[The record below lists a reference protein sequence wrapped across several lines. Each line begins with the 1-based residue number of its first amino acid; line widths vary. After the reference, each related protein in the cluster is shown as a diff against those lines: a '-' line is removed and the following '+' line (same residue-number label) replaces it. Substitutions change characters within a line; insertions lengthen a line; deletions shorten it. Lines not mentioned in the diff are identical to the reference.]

1 MRDTMTKTTTEI
13 KNEIITKNDEIKEL
27 QKKLELVKDHCPH
40 PEYFVSCEVKDS
52 EDTSQGGV
60 GTYEFSRV
68 AYKCSLCEGKFFGE
82 YDNTRESRPTIE
94 ECING
99 RT

>member
-1 MRDTMTKTTTEI
+1 MQDTMTKT
-13 KNEIITKNDEIKEL
+13 IKEL
-27 QKKLELVKDHCPH
+27 QKNLELIKEHCPH

-60 GTYEFSRV
+60 GTYEYSWV
-68 AYKCSLCEGKFFGE
+68 TYKCSLCEGKFFE
-82 YDNTRESRPTIE
+82 KYDNTRESRPTLE